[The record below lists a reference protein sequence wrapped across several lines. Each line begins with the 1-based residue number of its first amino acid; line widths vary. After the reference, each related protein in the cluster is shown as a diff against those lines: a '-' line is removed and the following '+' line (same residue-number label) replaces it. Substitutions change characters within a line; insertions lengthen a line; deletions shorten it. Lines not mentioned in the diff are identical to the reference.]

1 MNPYETARAALD
13 KKQWSAAERGFAAI
27 LKKTPG
33 HWQATRDLGVVR
45 LHQGRFAEAEK
56 LLRRSTEIHPEDTRA
71 CVQLG
76 ELFIALKRS
85 DDAIAC
91 YESALDVDL
100 ASRDAWQG
108 LARALALVEREGEAL
123 ERLNQAVDAHPERAD
138 LLSCLGELLAL
149 KERHA
154 EAIDYFVRALALEP
168 DNQSI
173 QLKHATALYFANR
186 FADSLAA
193 YTRLAVRTPD
203 DAYIQ
208 SQIGN
213 AFFKLER
220 LDEAL
225 AAWALTLKLKSDS
238 YDALVGMG
246 ATLWKKNRHA
256 EALSFLQAAL
266 GVDPKGTVAFNNLA
280 HVMAALKADKDA
292 IILFER
298 VHELQ
303 PDSPLDSNLAGA
315 TSRLRIGDYAEG
327 WRRYESRFAA
337 VKTPVIDPAKYA
349 NARRWNGEDLNGAT
363 LLVVAE
369 QGNGDTVQFSR
380 YIPMLTAS
388 VSGRVLFAIQSAVQP
403 LLEESVA
410 QWAPVGNLA
419 LTNDKAD
426 LPPCEFYVPL
436 MSLPLIFGTRVE
448 TIPSA
453 PKYLSVPAAY
463 REKWRNALPVSGKL
477 RIGIAWAGNTNHVND
492 FLRSMPI
499 IELAPL
505 LGDASVDWCVIQ
517 PGLSVH
523 DQLSLKSVPHV
534 FNGGAH
540 LKDFADTAAL
550 IELLDI
556 VVSVDTSVA
565 HLAGALGKPV
575 WLMLPWAAEWR
586 WFHDRTDSPWYPT
599 ARLFRQPELGDWSG
613 LVENVQRALIEFARN
628 KATIEARLLP
638 QPEMAM

>member
-1 MNPYETARAALD
+1 MNPYELAHAALD
-13 KKQWSAAERGFAAI
+13 KKQWSAAERGFTAI
-27 LKKTPG
+27 LRKAPA

-45 LHQGRFAEAEK
+45 LHQGRLVEAEK

-71 CVQLG
+71 RVQLG

-85 DDAIAC
+85 EDAIAC
-91 YESALDVDL
+91 YEGALGVDL

-108 LARALALVEREGEAL
+108 LARALAQLDRENEAF
-123 ERLNQAVDAHPERAD
+123 ERLSQAVDADPGRGD
-138 LLSCLGELLAL
+138 LQVCLGEMLAV

-154 EAIDYFVRALALEP
+154 EAIEYFVRALALEP
-168 DNQSI
+168 DNQAT
-173 QLKHATALYFANR
+173 QLKHAAALYFANR

-193 YTRLAVRTPD
+193 YRRLAVLTPH
-203 DAYIQ
+203 DAYVH

-213 AFFKLER
+213 ALFKLER

-225 AAWALTLKLKSDS
+225 AAWSLTLKLKPDS

-280 HVMAALKADKDA
+280 HVMASLKADKDA
-292 IILFER
+292 IILFDR

-303 PDSPLDSNLAGA
+303 PDSPLDANLAAA
-315 TSRLRIGDYAEG
+315 TSRLRLGDYAEG
-327 WRRYESRFAA
+327 WRRYENRFAA
-337 VKTPVIDPAKYA
+337 DKTPVIDPAKYA
-349 NARRWNGEDLNGAT
+349 SARRWNGEDLNGAT

-369 QGNGDTVQFSR
+369 QGNGDTVQFAR
-380 YIPMLTAS
+380 YMPMLAAS
-388 VSGRVLFAIQSAVQP
+388 VSGRVLFAVQSAIQP
-403 LLEESVA
+403 LLEQSVA
-410 QWAPVGNLA
+410 QWAPAGNLA
-419 LTNDKAD
+419 LTNNTAE

-448 TIPSA
+448 TIPSVT
-453 PKYLSVPAAY
+453 KYLSVPSSY
-463 REKWRNALPVSGKL
+463 REKWRNALPASGKL

-492 FLRSMPI
+492 LVRSMPI

-599 ARLFRQPELGDWSG
+599 ARLFRQPELGDWAG
-613 LVENVQRALIEFARN
+613 LVENVQRALIEFA
-628 KATIEARLLP
+628 KSKLVFETRLVP
-638 QPEMAM
+638 QLEMAM